1 MRFLA
6 DMGVSTGVV
15 EWLRKH
21 GHDAKHLR
29 EELRR
34 MPNGEI
40 FTKAIREN
48 RIIITFDLDF
58 GEIVA
63 LAKGKRASVILL
75 RLHNTRTSH
84 LLDRLSAVLKDSA
97 SALEEGAV
105 ELSRNPAIGCATFL
119 LARKTD
125 SERGQSGYVPHRQR
139 LDNAFLPARLK
150 PAKSYSRI
158 VGSFRISTAREEIV
172 F

>member
-6 DMGVSTGVV
+6 DMGVSIRVV
-15 EWLRKH
+15 EWLRNN

-29 EELRR
+29 EEGLHR

-40 FTKAIREN
+40 FKKAIHEN

-63 LAKGKRASVILL
+63 LSKGKKTSVILF

-84 LLDRLSAVLKDSA
+84 LLNRLSVVLQNSA
-97 SALEEGAV
+97 RALEEGAV
-105 ELSRNPAIGCATFL
+105 VVVEESRHRVRYLPLG
-119 LARKTD
+119 AR
-125 SERGQSGYVPHRQR
+125 
-139 LDNAFLPARLK
+139 N
-150 PAKSYSRI
+150 
-158 VGSFRISTAREEIV
+158 
-172 F
+172 

>member
-6 DMGVSTGVV
+6 DMGVSSRVV
-15 EWLRKH
+15 EWLRNN

-29 EELRR
+29 EEGLHR

-40 FTKAIREN
+40 FKKAIHEN

-63 LAKGKRASVILL
+63 LSKGKKTSVILF

-84 LLDRLSAVLKDSA
+84 LLNRLSVVLQNSA
-97 SALEEGAV
+97 RALEEGAV
-105 ELSRNPAIGCATFL
+105 VVVEESRHRVRYLPLG
-119 LARKTD
+119 AR
-125 SERGQSGYVPHRQR
+125 
-139 LDNAFLPARLK
+139 N
-150 PAKSYSRI
+150 
-158 VGSFRISTAREEIV
+158 
-172 F
+172 

>member
-15 EWLRKH
+15 EWLRNH

-29 EELRR
+29 EEGLHR

-40 FTKAIREN
+40 FAKAIHEN

-63 LAKGKRASVILL
+63 LAKGKTASVILF

-97 SALEEGAV
+97 SALEQGAV
-105 ELSRNPAIGCATFL
+105 VVVEESRHRVRYLPPG
-119 LARKTD
+119 AR
-125 SERGQSGYVPHRQR
+125 
-139 LDNAFLPARLK
+139 N
-150 PAKSYSRI
+150 
-158 VGSFRISTAREEIV
+158 
-172 F
+172 

>member
-6 DMGVSTGVV
+6 DMGVSSGVV
-15 EWLRKH
+15 EWLRNH

-29 EELRR
+29 EEGLHR

-40 FTKAIREN
+40 FAKAIHEN

-63 LAKGKRASVILL
+63 LAKGKTASVILF

-97 SALEEGAV
+97 KALEEGAV
-105 ELSRNPAIGCATFL
+105 VVVEEFRHRVRYLPPGARN
-119 LARKTD
+119 
-125 SERGQSGYVPHRQR
+125 
-139 LDNAFLPARLK
+139 
-150 PAKSYSRI
+150 
-158 VGSFRISTAREEIV
+158 
-172 F
+172 

>member
-15 EWLRKH
+15 EWLRKQ

-29 EELRR
+29 EEGLHR

-40 FTKAIREN
+40 FAKAIHEN

-63 LAKGKRASVILL
+63 LAKGKTASVILF

-97 SALEEGAV
+97 SALEQGAV
-105 ELSRNPAIGCATFL
+105 VVVEESRHRVRYLPPG
-119 LARKTD
+119 AR
-125 SERGQSGYVPHRQR
+125 
-139 LDNAFLPARLK
+139 N
-150 PAKSYSRI
+150 
-158 VGSFRISTAREEIV
+158 
-172 F
+172 

>member
-6 DMGVSTGVV
+6 DMGVSTGLV
-15 EWLRKH
+15 EWLRNN

-29 EELRR
+29 EEGLQR

-40 FTKAIREN
+40 FSRAIGED

-63 LAKGKRASVILL
+63 LSKGKKVSVILF

-84 LLDRLSAVLKDSA
+84 LIRRLSLALKDTA
-97 SALEEGAV
+97 ETLEEGAV
-105 ELSRNPAIGCATFL
+105 VVIEESR
-119 LARKTD
+119 
-125 SERGQSGYVPHRQR
+125 HRVR
-139 LDNAFLPARLK
+139 FLPPGTK
-150 PAKSYSRI
+150 Q
-158 VGSFRISTAREEIV
+158 E
-172 F
+172 

>member
-6 DMGVSTGVV
+6 DMGVNIRVV
-15 EWLRKH
+15 EWPCKN

-29 EELRR
+29 EEGLQR

-40 FTKAIREN
+40 FTKAARES

-63 LAKGKRASVILL
+63 LSKGRRTSVIIF

-84 LLDRLSAVLKDSA
+84 LIHRLSTVLKDTDN
-97 SALEEGAV
+97 ALERGVVVIIE
-105 ELSRNPAIGCATFL
+105 ESR
-119 LARKTD
+119 
-125 SERGQSGYVPHRQR
+125 HRVRDTPPGMKQDTR
-139 LDNAFLPARLK
+139 
-150 PAKSYSRI
+150 
-158 VGSFRISTAREEIV
+158 
-172 F
+172 

>member
-6 DMGVSTGVV
+6 DMGVNIKVV
-15 EWLRKH
+15 EWLRNN

-29 EELRR
+29 EEGLHR

-40 FTKAIREN
+40 FTKALLEN

-63 LAKGKRASVILL
+63 LSKGKKASVVLF

-84 LLDRLSAVLKDSA
+84 LIRRLSIVLEDSA
-97 SALEEGAV
+97 NALEEGAV
-105 ELSRNPAIGCATFL
+105 VVIEESR
-119 LARKTD
+119 
-125 SERGQSGYVPHRQR
+125 HRVR
-139 LDNAFLPARLK
+139 HLPPGK
-150 PAKSYSRI
+150 K
-158 VGSFRISTAREEIV
+158 
-172 F
+172 

>member
-6 DMGVSTGVV
+6 DMGVSSGVV
-15 EWLRKH
+15 EWLRNH

-29 EELRR
+29 EEGLHR

-40 FTKAIREN
+40 FAKAIHED

-63 LAKGKRASVILL
+63 LAKGKTASVILF

-97 SALEEGAV
+97 KALEEGAV
-105 ELSRNPAIGCATFL
+105 VVVEESR
-119 LARKTD
+119 
-125 SERGQSGYVPHRQR
+125 HRVR
-139 LDNAFLPARLK
+139 YLPPGK
-150 PAKSYSRI
+150 KQ
-158 VGSFRISTAREEIV
+158 GTE
-172 F
+172 

>member
-6 DMGVSTGVV
+6 DMGVSTRVV
-15 EWLRKH
+15 EWLRNN

-29 EELRR
+29 EEGLHR

-40 FTKAIREN
+40 FTKAIHED

-63 LAKGKRASVILL
+63 LSKGKRASVILF

-97 SALEEGAV
+97 KALEEGAV
-105 ELSRNPAIGCATFL
+105 VVVEESRHRVRYLPPG
-119 LARKTD
+119 AR
-125 SERGQSGYVPHRQR
+125 
-139 LDNAFLPARLK
+139 N
-150 PAKSYSRI
+150 
-158 VGSFRISTAREEIV
+158 
-172 F
+172 